1 MATVKP
7 WRVRV
12 RVPALEGTG
21 LVAPSSAGDDVFVI
35 PIANRV
41 SDFRV
46 IDLLLQVRQR
56 LAREDLEEL
65 FINNQGHP
73 AVL

>member
-1 MATVKP
+1 MSSHDSDGTK
-7 WRVRV
+7 
-12 RVPALEGTG
+12 LLTG
-21 LVAPSSAGDDVFVI
+21 LVAPSSAGDDVLVI

-41 SDFRV
+41 SEFHV
-46 IDLLLQVRQR
+46 IDLLWQVRQR

-65 FINNQGHP
+65 FINNHGHP